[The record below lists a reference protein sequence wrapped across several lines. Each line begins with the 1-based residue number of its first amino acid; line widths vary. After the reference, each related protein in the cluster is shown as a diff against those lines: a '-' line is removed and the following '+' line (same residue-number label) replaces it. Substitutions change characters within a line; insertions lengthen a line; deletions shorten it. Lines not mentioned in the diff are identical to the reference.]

1 MPDITSQHGTSEE
14 YDEVV
19 NLLNDYLHDNR
30 NLNEELKY
38 LKDFIRWKG
47 LDDEYTYFK
56 NNSHLDDDYNL
67 PFPP

>member
-47 LDDEYTYFK
+47 LD
-56 NNSHLDDDYNL
+56 
-67 PFPP
+67 